1 MEQIMPFQYYH
12 HPVRVIIHDETPW
25 WVAKDVCDILEIKS
39 HRNVI
44 ARLDDDEKGVHLM
57 DSPGGRQKTTIVNEF
72 GLYELIFRSDK
83 PEAKAFRRWLKRD
96 VLPQIRR
103 TGAYAAPAA
112 PDRLAALEAR
122 VAALEQRLPSPRL
135 RGARGEPRLRGARGA
150 APRRLRATEDGY
162 IAIGYAAA
170 LEGISAAG
178 MVKRVKHG
186 YYADRLRRMP
196 GCGPNRTRLE
206 IQTADL
212 SPQAQALLT
221 MITTAND

>member
-1 MEQIMPFQYYH
+1 MEQIMPFEYQKK
-12 HPVRVIIHDETPW
+12 PVRVIMQEDAPW
-25 WVAKDVCDILEIKS
+25 WIAKDVCEVLAIRN
-39 HRNVI
+39 HRD
-44 ARLDDDEKGVHLM
+44 ALAHLDEDEKGVVITDTL
-57 DSPGGRQKTTIVNEF
+57 GGPQQLNTVNES
-72 GLYELIFRSDK
+72 GVYHLIFQSRK
-83 PEAKAFRRWLKRD
+83 PEAKAFRKWVTTE

-103 TGAYAAPAA
+103 TGRFEIVQRRAERPVT
-112 PDRLAALEAR
+112 LEAR
-122 VAALEQRLPSPRL
+122 VAALEQRIPSPRL
-135 RGARGEPRLRGARGA
+135 RGARGS